1 MIGETLAN
9 RYEIIEK
16 VGDGGMALVYSAKDH
31 LLSRIVAVKLLRA
44 QFADDEQFV
53 ERFRREA
60 RSAASL
66 SHPNI
71 VNIYD
76 VGETANVH
84 FIVMEYVHG
93 RNLHDLIRE
102 HGQFPQEFIVSVGK
116 QIAMALDHA
125 HFHGI
130 VHRDIKPHNILIT
143 EEGRVKVTDFGIA
156 QAMSATN
163 LTQTGMVLGSVRY
176 FSPEQ
181 ARGVSVQA
189 ASDLYSLGIVLY
201 EMITGHPPF
210 QGDSAIS
217 IALQQIQDTPEP
229 LRNARPDLDGEL
241 EDLVLKLLSKDP
253 KERPASAEEVV
264 RVFQRIER
272 RLAATAGAQEDVDE
286 TMPLPA
292 ADLLGKGGRGL
303 ARSKK
308 KPTKKQREKAK
319 DKAKDKA
326 PRKRSKGLIFLVI
339 LLVLGGLALA
349 AVRIIPEIL
358 FPDDVRVP
366 DIVGL
371 HQMEAMRVLREADLN
386 YRVDQY
392 IFDNE
397 IPEDHVVSQDPL
409 AGRTVKQQRE
419 IAVRVSKGPEE
430 VEMPSFVGL
439 TFREAKVALTQAGF
453 VEGEDQEVYDPE
465 TKPGIVLE
473 QWPEPGEIVVKGSA
487 VSLTLSKAAQ
497 PFALPDFRGQ
507 DFEWAKQQLSSLG
520 LPLGNSWPE
529 YSTIYSAGRVI
540 EQNPAPGTMVE
551 EGWPIDFVYSQGAP
565 TPRVQEP
572 TPVETD
578 EPEEPQWVHENLWS
592 TKEVTIDVP
601 PGPSQEI
608 VILVID
614 DFGAREVY
622 RETHSGG
629 SRVVRTI
636 QGRGQD
642 ARFQVYLG
650 GRQFL
655 DRAFQE

>member
-9 RYEIIEK
+9 RYEILEK
-16 VGDGGMALVYSAKDH
+16 VGDGGMALVYSAKDQ
-31 LLSRIVAVKLLRA
+31 LLSRVVAVKILRS

-76 VGETANVH
+76 VGQQGSIH
-84 FIVMEYVHG
+84 YIVMEYVQG
-93 RNLHDLIRE
+93 TNLHDLIRE

-116 QIAMALDHA
+116 QIAMALAHA
-125 HFHGI
+125 HYHGI
-130 VHRDIKPHNILIT
+130 IHRDIKPHNILIT

-181 ARGVSVQA
+181 AKGAAVQA

-201 EMITGHPPF
+201 EMITGQPPF
-210 QGDSAIS
+210 RGESAIA

-229 LRNARPDLDGEL
+229 LRNLRPELDAEL

-253 KERPASAEEVV
+253 KDRPRSAEEVV
-264 RVFQRIER
+264 RIFQRIER
-272 RLAATAGAQEDVDE
+272 RLTVVTDVEGDVDQ
-286 TMPLPA
+286 TLPLPPV
-292 ADLLGKGGRGL
+292 DLVGKGGWGL
-303 ARSKK
+303 ARSKRK
-308 KPTKKQREKAK
+308 QSKKKQSKKE
-319 DKAKDKA
+319 
-326 PRKRSKGLIFLVI
+326 PRKRSKALVVLVIFLV
-339 LLVLGGLALA
+339 LGALTYA
-349 AVRIIPEIL
+349 AVRIIPEVL

-371 HQMEAMRVLREADLN
+371 HEMEALRVLRDVDLVLK
-386 YRVDQY
+386 VDQRM
-392 IFDNE
+392 FDNE
-397 IPEDHVVSQDPL
+397 VPAGYIISQDPL
-409 AGRTVKQQRE
+409 PGRMVKQYRDVL
-419 IAVRVSKGPEE
+419 VRVSQGPEE
-430 VEMPSFVGL
+430 VEMPSFLGMTL
-439 TFREAKVALTQAGF
+439 REAKVALTQAGF
-453 VEGEDQEVYDPE
+453 VEGESEEVYDPE
-465 TKPGIVLE
+465 ARPGIVLE
-473 QWPEPGEIVVKGSA
+473 QRPEPGEIVAKGTA
-487 VSLTLSKAAQ
+487 VSLVLSKAAE

-507 DFEWAKQQLSSLG
+507 DFELVKQQLSSLG

-529 YSTIYSAGRVI
+529 YSTIYPAGRVI
-540 EQNPAPGTMVE
+540 EQNPAPGSLVE
-551 EGWPIDFVYSQGAP
+551 QGWPIDFVYSQGAP
-565 TPRVQEP
+565 VPPAE
-572 TPVETD
+572 
-578 EPEEPQWVHENLWS
+578 EPEVEKTPEETQWIQENLWS

-622 RETHSGG
+622 RETHKGG
-629 SRVVRTI
+629 TRVVRTI
-636 QGRGQD
+636 QGRGKD

>member
-1 MIGETLAN
+1 MVGETLAN
-9 RYEIIEK
+9 RYEILEK
-16 VGDGGMALVYSAKDH
+16 VGDGGMALVYSARDQ
-31 LLSRIVAVKLLRA
+31 LLSRVVAVKILRA

-60 RSAASL
+60 RPAASL

-76 VGETANVH
+76 VGQQGSVH
-84 FIVMEYVHG
+84 YIVMEYVQG

-102 HGQFPQEFIVSVGK
+102 HGQFPQEFVVSVGK
-116 QIAMALDHA
+116 QIALALAHA
-125 HFHGI
+125 HYHGI
-130 VHRDIKPHNILIT
+130 IHRDIKPHNILLT

-181 ARGVSVQA
+181 ARGAQVQA

-201 EMITGHPPF
+201 EMLAGQPPF
-210 QGDSAIS
+210 RGDSAIA
-217 IALQQIQDTPEP
+217 IALQQVQDPPEP
-229 LRNARPDLDGEL
+229 LRKLRPDLDAEL
-241 EDLVLKLLSKDP
+241 EDLVLKLLNKDP
-253 KERPASAEEVV
+253 KDRPGDAEEVV
-264 RVFQRIER
+264 RIFQRIER
-272 RLAATAGAQEDVDE
+272 RLAAGGEGEGDVDA
-286 TMPLPA
+286 TLPLPA
-292 ADLLGKGGRGL
+292 VDLLGKGGWGL
-303 ARSKK
+303 ARKK
-308 KPTKKQREKAK
+308 KKKKQ
-319 DKAKDKA
+319 DKEA
-326 PRKRSKGLIFLVI
+326 PQKRSKGIIALVI
-339 LLVLGGLALA
+339 LLLLGGLALA
-349 AVRIIPEIL
+349 ATYVIPEIL

-371 HQMEAMRVLREADLN
+371 HEMEALRTLRDVQLDLAVEQ
-386 YRVDQY
+386 R

-397 IPEDHVVSQDPL
+397 VPAGHIVSQDPL
-409 AGRTVKQQRE
+409 PGRMVKEGRE
-419 IAVRVSKGPEE
+419 ILVRVSRGPEE
-430 VEMPSFVGL
+430 VEMPSFIGL
-439 TFREAKVALTQAGF
+439 SLREAKVALTQAGF
-453 VEGEDQEVYDPE
+453 VEGENEEVYDPAVG
-465 TKPGIVLE
+465 PGIVLE
-473 QWPEPGEIVVKGSA
+473 QRPEPGEIVVKGTA
-487 VSLTLSKAAQ
+487 VSLVLSKAAE

-507 DFEWAKQQLSSLG
+507 DFDLVKQQLASLG

-529 YSTIYSAGRVI
+529 FSTIYPAGRVI
-540 EQNPAPGTMVE
+540 EQNPAPGSMVE
-551 EGWPIDFVYSQGAP
+551 EGWPIDFVYSQGPPVAP
-565 TPRVQEP
+565 AEEP
-572 TPVETD
+572 ETVET
-578 EPEEPQWVHENLWS
+578 PEETQWIHENLWS

-622 RETHSGG
+622 RETHRGG
-629 SRVVRTI
+629 TRVVRTI
-636 QGRGQD
+636 QGRGKD

>member
-9 RYEIIEK
+9 RYEILEK

-31 LLSRIVAVKLLRA
+31 LLSRVVAVKVLRA

-76 VGETANVH
+76 VGEQGSIH
-84 FIVMEYVHG
+84 YIVMEYVQG
-93 RNLHDLIRE
+93 TNLHDLIRE
-102 HGQFPQEFIVSVGK
+102 HGQFPPEFIVSVGK
-116 QIAMALDHA
+116 QIAMALAHA
-125 HFHGI
+125 HYHGI
-130 VHRDIKPHNILIT
+130 IHRDIKPHNILIT

-181 ARGVSVQA
+181 ARGSNVQA

-201 EMITGHPPF
+201 EMITGQPPF
-210 QGDSAIS
+210 RGESAIA
-217 IALQQIQDTPEP
+217 IALQQIQDPPEP
-229 LRNARPDLDGEL
+229 LRNVRPDLDAEL
-241 EDLVLKLLSKDP
+241 EDLVLKLLNKNPKD
-253 KERPASAEEVV
+253 RPRSAEEVV
-264 RVFQRIER
+264 RIFQRIER
-272 RLAATAGAQEDVDE
+272 RLSAAADAEEDVDQ
-286 TMPLPA
+286 TLPLSA
-292 ADLLGKGGRGL
+292 VDLDGKGGWGL

-308 KPTKKQREKAK
+308 KKKKGKKAS
-319 DKAKDKA
+319 
-326 PRKRSKGLIFLVI
+326 PKRSKALVFLLI
-339 LLVLGGLALA
+339 LLVLGALTAA
-349 AVRIIPEIL
+349 AVRIIPAIL

-371 HQMEAMRVLREADLN
+371 HEMEALRVLRDVDLVLTVEQ
-386 YRVDQY
+386 R

-397 IPEDHVVSQDPL
+397 VPAGHIISQDPL
-409 AGRTVKQQRE
+409 PGRMVKQYRE
-419 IAVRVSKGPEE
+419 ILVRISQGPEE
-430 VEMPSFVGL
+430 VEMPSFIGL
-439 TFREAKVALTQAGF
+439 TLREAKVALTQAGF
-453 VEGEDQEVYDPE
+453 VEGENEEIYDPNVR
-465 TKPGIVLE
+465 PGVVLE
-473 QWPEPGEIVVKGSA
+473 QTPEPGEIVVKGTA
-487 VSLTLSKAAQ
+487 VSLVLSKAAE

-507 DFEWAKQQLSSLG
+507 DFEQVKQQLSSLG
-520 LPLGNSWPE
+520 LPLGNTWPE
-529 YSTIYSAGRVI
+529 YSTIYPAGRVI
-540 EQNPAPGTMVE
+540 EQNPAPGSLVE
-551 EGWPIDFVYSQGAP
+551 EGWPVDFVYSQGAP
-565 TPRVQEP
+565 VVPA
-572 TPVETD
+572 
-578 EPEEPQWVHENLWS
+578 EEPQIDETPEETQWIHENLWS

-622 RETHSGG
+622 RETHKGG
-629 SRVVRTI
+629 TRVVRTI
-636 QGRGQD
+636 QGRGKD

-655 DRAFQE
+655 DRSFQE

>member
-1 MIGETLAN
+1 MVGETLAS
-9 RYEIIEK
+9 RYEILEK
-16 VGDGGMALVYSAKDH
+16 VGDGGMALVYSAKDQ
-31 LLSRIVAVKLLRA
+31 LLSRVVAVKILRS

-76 VGETANVH
+76 VGQQGSIH
-84 FIVMEYVHG
+84 YIVMEYVQG
-93 RNLHDLIRE
+93 TNLHDLIRE

-116 QIAMALDHA
+116 QIAMALAHA
-125 HFHGI
+125 HYHGI
-130 VHRDIKPHNILIT
+130 IHRDIKPHNILIT

-181 ARGVSVQA
+181 AKGAAVQA

-201 EMITGHPPF
+201 EMITGQPPF
-210 QGDSAIS
+210 RGESAIA

-229 LRNARPDLDGEL
+229 LRNLRPELDAEL

-253 KERPASAEEVV
+253 KDRPRSAEEVV
-264 RVFQRIER
+264 RIFQRIER
-272 RLAATAGAQEDVDE
+272 RLTVVTDVEGDVDQ
-286 TMPLPA
+286 TLPLPPV
-292 ADLLGKGGRGL
+292 DLVGKGGWGL
-303 ARSKK
+303 ARSKRK
-308 KPTKKQREKAK
+308 QSKKKQSKKE
-319 DKAKDKA
+319 
-326 PRKRSKGLIFLVI
+326 PRKRSKALVILVIFLV
-339 LLVLGGLALA
+339 LGALTYA
-349 AVRIIPEIL
+349 AVRIIPEVL

-371 HQMEAMRVLREADLN
+371 HEMEALRVLRDVDLVLK
-386 YRVDQY
+386 VDQRM
-392 IFDNE
+392 FDNE
-397 IPEDHVVSQDPL
+397 VPAGYIISQDPL
-409 AGRTVKQQRE
+409 PGRMVKQYRDVL
-419 IAVRVSKGPEE
+419 VRVSQGPEE
-430 VEMPSFVGL
+430 VEMPSFLGMTL
-439 TFREAKVALTQAGF
+439 REAKVALTQAGF
-453 VEGEDQEVYDPE
+453 VEGESEEVYDPE
-465 TKPGIVLE
+465 ARPGIVLE
-473 QWPEPGEIVVKGSA
+473 QRPEPGEIVAKGTA
-487 VSLTLSKAAQ
+487 VSLVLSKAAE
-497 PFALPDFRGQ
+497 PFVLPDFRGQ
-507 DFEWAKQQLSSLG
+507 DFELVKQQLSSLG

-529 YSTIYSAGRVI
+529 YSTIYPAGRVI
-540 EQNPAPGTMVE
+540 EQNPAPGSLVE
-551 EGWPIDFVYSQGAP
+551 QGWPIDFVYSQGAP
-565 TPRVQEP
+565 VPPAE
-572 TPVETD
+572 
-578 EPEEPQWVHENLWS
+578 EPEVEKTPEETQWIQENLWS

-622 RETHSGG
+622 RETHKGG
-629 SRVVRTI
+629 TRVVRTI
-636 QGRGQD
+636 QGRGKD